1 MILTC
6 KACATRYLLERGE
19 IGPLGRRVQCAECG
33 AQWRIDA
40 TGAEIALHT
49 PPEVDPLRLD
59 LPENDTDDAAQA
71 APEPLRRIGDEPL
84 VADDPAPLFT
94 VRPISGKGPIRP
106 RWPWAGGA
114 LAVVLI
120 GALLLFHQAVEHQ
133 WPQTVPIYAAIGL

>member
-40 TGAEIALHT
+40 TGAEIPA
-49 PPEVDPLRLD
+49 PPVVDPLRLD
-59 LPENDTDDAAQA
+59 LPAHGTDAAAQA
-71 APEPLRRIGDEPL
+71 APEPLWRIGDEPL
-84 VADDPAPLFT
+84 MADDPAPLFT
-94 VRPISGKGPIRP
+94 ARPISGKGPNRP
-106 RWPWAGGA
+106 RWPWVGGA